1 MPHLLVRVFLIKSKP
16 PNKQKDESLEIQRPE
31 DIPGYYEYQKFVN
44 LLVEGIDY
52 EDFGQ
57 EKCESE
63 FIETYMMQ
71 SKTYKDSL
79 PRQKSGIK
87 SLMINTL
94 KRLLFSL

>member
-1 MPHLLVRVFLIKSKP
+1 VVRVSLIKSKP

-52 EDFGQ
+52 EDFGK
-57 EKCESE
+57 EKCEPKFVE
-63 FIETYMMQ
+63 MYMMRTGYNNSQ
-71 SKTYKDSL
+71 

-87 SLMINTL
+87 IQFS
-94 KRLLFSL
+94 RLSDA